1 MGHSIATGKCR
12 AVGIDPGTM
21 SFDICGIEGDRLFL
35 DNSIP
40 TAEVSTNPKV
50 LIDLLHAANAATPLD
65 MIVGPSG
72 YGLPWVSA
80 HDLGSREMNLLLLSS
95 EQDRGRTSVIGG
107 MREMLNLLKETQ
119 LPIYFVPA
127 VIHLPSVPDQRKVN
141 RIDMGTADKLCA
153 VALGIRDQSHRLKIS
168 YEATSFLYI
177 ELGGAFTSIIAVDQG
192 KVVDGLGGTSGPIG
206 YLAMGAMDGEL
217 AYLLGNFHKEL
228 LCSGGMAYVAGNP
241 ELEPEEVLAHAST
254 NDQCSLAWKAFLES
268 LAKSVA
274 AEISVLTSP
283 REILISGRLCRSKEI
298 SRQVTE
304 RLASFAPV
312 IRVTGFAQVAKE
324 AAQGAALIAEGMA
337 GGMHESLVEIMG
349 IREAKGT
356 CLDYLYID
364 KADTLK
370 RKYLGLD
377 SNTNF

>member
-1 MGHSIATGKCR
+1 MGHSIETGRCR
-12 AVGIDPGTM
+12 AVGIDPGTK
-21 SFDICGIEGDRLFL
+21 SFDVCGIEGDRLFL

-40 TAEVSTNPKV
+40 TAEVSTNPRV
-50 LIDLLHAANAATPLD
+50 LVDLLQSVAPLD
-65 MIVGPSG
+65 MVVGPSG

-80 HDLGSREMNLLLLSS
+80 QDLGSREMNLLLLSS
-95 EQDRGRTSVIGG
+95 EQDRGRTSLIGG
-107 MREMLNLLKETQ
+107 MRAMLNLLKETQ

-127 VIHLPSVPDQRKVN
+127 VIHLPSVPDRRKVN

-153 VALGIRDQSHRLKIS
+153 VALGIRDQSHRLKIA
-168 YEATSFLYI
+168 YEATSFIYI
-177 ELGGAFTSIIAVDQG
+177 ELGGAFTSVIAVDQG

-206 YLAMGAMDGEL
+206 YLAVGAMDGEL

-228 LCSGGMAYVAGNP
+228 LCSGGMAYVAGNQG
-241 ELEPEEVLAHAST
+241 LEPEEVLARTST
-254 NDQCSLAWKAFLES
+254 DAQCSLAWEAFLES
-268 LAKSVA
+268 LVKSVA
-274 AEISVLTSP
+274 AEMSVLTSP

-298 SRQVTE
+298 SRQVTD

-312 IRVTGFAQVAKE
+312 NVVTGFARVAKE

-337 GGMHESLVEIMG
+337 GGMHESLIEIMG

-370 RKYLGLD
+370 RKYLGLE
-377 SNTNF
+377 SNPNF